1 MGTACLLVGS
11 AFLMLGVANPPQA
24 STLGIVAGLV
34 VRVAFLLLGVAV
46 LLLGVAALLDR
57 RSLVGVPSCFSES
70 RPCWAVLQHYWTDGP
85 WSGSRCCWARSRP
98 CYSGSRS
105 CWTYGHLVLR

>member
-24 STLGIVAGLV
+24 STLGIAAGLV

-57 RSLVGVPSCFSES
+57 WSLLGSLPAFRS
-70 RPCWAVLQHYWTDGP
+70 RGP
-85 WSGSRCCWARSRP
+85 AGRCCSIAGQMDPGRGRAAVGP
-98 CYSGSRS
+98 
-105 CWTYGHLVLR
+105 GHGPATRGRVPAGHMD